1 MVSVAA
7 IRMSGRFHERDL
19 DADLALHAM
28 AAYGLAWLDEDGLFH
43 DEFLRREPLLQ
54 GSPSDLW
61 IVEPADP
68 VKIHFRPENPAFRLP
83 GLAALAR
90 RTVRRA
96 TSSTA
101 DGRDEAGRAYRIHA
115 IPSFDDNDVARMAVV
130 VVGDPAPGR
139 TTQMRFVR
147 GLAASATAIGLL
159 GIAVG
164 ALLAGRSLRPVAE
177 TYEQRERFLGGAAHE
192 LRNPVAAMQAIC
204 ESAEAG
210 DEPAERALARLIPV
224 VRRTGRTVNELLLF
238 ARLDARRLALETTRV
253 RLDLLVESIL
263 PEDERVTFGGEA
275 SEVLA
280 DPGLVEV
287 AVGNIVEN
295 ALKHGCTDG
304 SPPRVTVSVGAG
316 RVVVEDEGPGFDREL
331 LASVKEA
338 FVASRQS
345 AGVGLGMALATMIAE
360 LHGGR
365 LDVENRKGGGSR
377 VVFDLSSADVR
388 KISGKPL

>member
-1 MVSVAA
+1 
-7 IRMSGRFHERDL
+7 
-19 DADLALHAM
+19 
-28 AAYGLAWLDEDGLFH
+28 
-43 DEFLRREPLLQ
+43 
-54 GSPSDLW
+54 
-61 IVEPADP
+61 
-68 VKIHFRPENPAFRLP
+68 
-83 GLAALAR
+83 
-90 RTVRRA
+90 
-96 TSSTA
+96 
-101 DGRDEAGRAYRIHA
+101 
-115 IPSFDDNDVARMAVV
+115 
-130 VVGDPAPGR
+130 
-139 TTQMRFVR
+139 
-147 GLAASATAIGLL
+147 
-159 GIAVG
+159 
-164 ALLAGRSLRPVAE
+164 
-177 TYEQRERFLGGAAHE
+177 
-192 LRNPVAAMQAIC
+192 
-204 ESAEAG
+204 
-210 DEPAERALARLIPV
+210 
-224 VRRTGRTVNELLLF
+224 VNELLLF